1 MGIKSFIAVIVF
13 LCAILGAG
21 AYYLN
26 SPVIIGFSG
35 QLTGTFSDLGVQGRN
50 GVMLAVERINAA
62 GGIDG
67 RKLKLLVRDDGNSP
81 EKALEADL
89 GLLAAGAVAIVGHMT
104 TAQTLAVLPE
114 LRSANVVLVSPTTAT
129 PRLSGLD
136 DNFFRVIPD
145 NTSWA
150 RTLADYAF
158 DGAGLR
164 KILLLGDSDNVGYT
178 DTFLEGFRKS
188 FTARG
193 GEVLG
198 EVAFSSR
205 SKPDWG
211 KLAADAGASGA
222 QAVVLAASARDVA
235 AFAQAQVRGG
245 VRLPILCPTWPYTRE
260 ILTAGGA
267 NVEGIV
273 FSTSYTEQ
281 NDYPG
286 FENFRRDYR
295 NRFGWD
301 PSFAAAYSYEAV
313 LLLAKALEATGGR
326 RKGLEAALAGVGLIR
341 GVIGD
346 FRLDANGDVER
357 GNFIVTIRDG
367 KFITV
372 PQGGK

>member
-1 MGIKSFIAVIVF
+1 MGMKTIITASVLACV
-13 LCAILGAG
+13 LLAAG

-26 SPVIIGFSG
+26 TPVVIGFSG

-50 GVMLAVERINAA
+50 GAMLAVELVNAA
-62 GGIDG
+62 GGING
-67 RKLKLLVRDDGNSP
+67 RKLKLLVRDDGNTP
-81 EKALEADL
+81 EKALAADL
-89 GLLAAGAVAIVGHMT
+89 ELLAAGAVAIVGHMT
-104 TAQTLAVLPE
+104 TSQTLAVLPE
-114 LRSANVVLVSPTTAT
+114 LRFADAVLVSPTTASPKLT
-129 PRLSGLD
+129 GLD

-150 RTLADYAF
+150 RTLAGYAF
-158 DGAGLR
+158 DGPGLR
-164 KILLLGDSDNVGYT
+164 KVLLLGDSDNVGYT

-188 FTARG
+188 FTALG

-205 SKPDWG
+205 LKPDWG
-211 KLAADAGASGA
+211 RLAADAAASGA

-245 VRLPILCPTWPYTRE
+245 FRLPILCPTWPYTRE
-260 ILTAGGA
+260 ILTAGGS

-286 FENFRRDYR
+286 FEAFRQAYR

-313 LLLAKALEATGGR
+313 LLLAKALDATGGK
-326 RKGLEAALAGVGLIR
+326 RKGLEAALAGAGIIH
-341 GVIGD
+341 GAIGD

-367 KFITV
+367 RFVTV
-372 PQGGK
+372 PQGGE